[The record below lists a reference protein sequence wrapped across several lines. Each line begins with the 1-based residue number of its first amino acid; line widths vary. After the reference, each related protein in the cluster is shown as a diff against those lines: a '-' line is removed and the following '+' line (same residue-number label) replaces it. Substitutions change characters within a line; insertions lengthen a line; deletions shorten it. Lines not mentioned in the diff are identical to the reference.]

1 MKKQK
6 IFFTLLLNV
15 LIVAAFGQSSV
26 SSTKKGGSA
35 DSSIFVTKTYGNATY
50 HPKLGVLPAAN
61 GGTGINNSTRTLTFG
76 GNLNFA
82 GAYTQTFTATGNT
95 SVTLPTSGTLATL
108 SGTETFANK
117 TFNSQTSIYNPSTT
131 GASYLN
137 LTNGTTTNSPTT
149 GFIMYLGGETPYPSS
164 QLYSNTGGSLLMGA
178 NGQTGVTIEPA
189 YGKVKIGPGTTPN
202 ARFKIGAST
211 GLFPQLEIEPQALVA
226 PAVNNT
232 IENDGTDFWYTNNS
246 GLRRKF
252 AAAVTSTDSS
262 IFATRY
268 WSNQTFQPKFTVL
281 AESKGGKGNA
291 TVYQPGSIIFQ
302 SATSSQLMEDNLNL
316 KFDSVSKTLTTTK
329 QMINGRA
336 GLIPVTINTNN
347 SQAIYIE
354 SQKGGMLINNKNTDV
369 PGIVL
374 RTDGIGAAI
383 DSKEIAVKAASE
395 KQAGV
400 FTQTGEA
407 AADVT
412 SSVLAVVRDVNN
424 ANISGTWNCS
434 GAMLDIVNNI
444 TAVTSTTGP
453 MIRAKDANIERF
465 VVRNDGRA
473 YTNLQTDIK
482 VSQGGIMDVDV
493 TQVGTVGATPL
504 DVFTKTIKANTLV
517 NTGDNLVVDYS
528 FIMNEATKLKSFTI
542 YFGGLTLFSPGAF
555 SMINT
560 GGEAFIHVSIV
571 KTGTNTIAYHVKF
584 EGTDGSNPSAPL
596 FFDQTS
602 GTGTI
607 TLTSNQTLRVNAACG
622 AGSADNGIVAN
633 FGTYMLNLKN

>member
-6 IFFTLLLNV
+6 IFFTLLLNM

-26 SSTKKGGSA
+26 SSTKKAGSA

-50 HPKLGVLPAAN
+50 HPKLGILPPAN
-61 GGTGINNSTRTLTFG
+61 GGTGINNSTRTITIG
-76 GNLNFA
+76 GNLTHA
-82 GAYTQTFTATGNT
+82 GAFTQTFTATGNT
-95 SVTLPTSGTLATL
+95 SLTLPTSGTLATL

-117 TFNSQTSIYNPSTT
+117 TFTNQTSIFNASASGST
-131 GASYLN
+131 YLA
-137 LTNGTTTNSPTT
+137 LGNGTTGTSAVNQ
-149 GFIMYLGGETPYPSS
+149 FLIYLGGETPTPHAQISN
-164 QLYSNTGGSLLMGA
+164 NTGGNLLFVNNSYTGMTLLAA
-178 NGQTGVTIEPA
+178 NGRAFFGAGTPGVA
-189 YGKVKIGPGTTPN
+189 QVQIGS
-202 ARFKIGAST
+202 ST
-211 GLFPQLEIEPQALVA
+211 GSHPQLQLMAGALVA
-226 PAVNNT
+226 SPVNGT
-232 IENDGTDFWYTNNS
+232 FEYDGTKFYYTQGGVRSAFGS
-246 GLRRKF
+246 G
-252 AAAVTSTDSS
+252 TDSTVFSTKYFNS
-262 IFATRY
+262 ITY
-268 WSNQTFQPKFTVL
+268 MPKFTSL
-281 AESKGGKGNA
+281 AQNKGGKGNA
-291 TVYQPGSIIFQ
+291 TVYQPGSIVFQ
-302 SATSSQLMEDNLNL
+302 SATSSQLMEDNSNL
-316 KFDSVSKTLTTTK
+316 KFDSISKTLTTTK

-424 ANISGTWNCS
+424 TNISGTWNCS

-444 TAVTSTTGP
+444 TTVTSTTGP

-465 VVRNDGRA
+465 VVQNNGRA

-560 GGEAFIHVSIV
+560 DGEAFIHVSIV

-622 AGSADNGIVAN
+622 AGSANNGIVAN